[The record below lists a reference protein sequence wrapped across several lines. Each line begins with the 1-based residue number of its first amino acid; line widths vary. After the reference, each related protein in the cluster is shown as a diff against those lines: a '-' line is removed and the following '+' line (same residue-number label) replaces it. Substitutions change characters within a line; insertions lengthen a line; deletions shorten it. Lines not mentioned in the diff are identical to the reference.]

1 MGFVTKASYLVGK
14 QMPRVLLRLQKN
26 LRLERRSS
34 SLFASIR
41 RNPHVATA
49 CERRGDSN
57 TLRKISRYIDS
68 KGLPAFSDV
77 VGQK

>member
-14 QMPRVLLRLQKN
+14 QISRVLLRLQKN
-26 LRLERRSS
+26 LRLERRN

-41 RNPHVATA
+41 RNSNVAPA
-49 CERRGDSN
+49 SERRGDLN

>member
-34 SLFASIR
+34 LFASIR

-49 CERRGDSN
+49 SERRGDLN

-68 KGLPAFSDV
+68 EGLPAFSDV

>member
-34 SLFASIR
+34 LFASIR

-49 CERRGDSN
+49 SERRGDFN

>member
-14 QMPRVLLRLQKN
+14 QISRVLLRLQI
-26 LRLERRSS
+26 LRLDRRS

-41 RNPHVATA
+41 RNSNVAPA
-49 CERRGDSN
+49 SERRGDLN
-57 TLRKISRYIDS
+57 TLRKISGYIDS
-68 KGLPAFSDV
+68 KGLPALSDV